1 MLGVTMDTRTYEAR
15 IEYWIERKVQ
25 AEKAIEVANNQIY
38 QAQCAIGV
46 IAVQEMIDTGTLKDW
61 RE

>member
-1 MLGVTMDTRTYEAR
+1 MDRRTYEAR
-15 IEYWIERKVQ
+15 IEYWRERKVQ
-25 AEKAIEVANNQIY
+25 SEKAIEVANNQIY
-38 QAQCAIGV
+38 QAQYAIGV